1 MHFQKDRHL
10 PRSSHEL
17 ARSRT
22 SSPDLVRSRTISY
35 DLARAS
41 KTSIGTIKKLKNS
54 NFFKFDIFTK
64 VKSPNIQNVPRAAKS
79 LFLNRFSSKMD
90 RSLEHTSEFQ
100 SHL

>member
-22 SSPDLVRSRTISY
+22 SSPDLARSRTISYDLVRSRTISY

-79 LFLNRFSSKMD
+79 LFLNRFCSKMA
-90 RSLEHTSEFQ
+90 
-100 SHL
+100 